1 MQAVPVDSPDRHDAD
16 ADRRCAGTD
25 RLEQGFAA
33 LDRDL
38 LRVVQRRER
47 PDARSTQLV
56 VVEEDTCDDERTGER
71 SATCLVGSGHEPR
84 VELSIE
90 SEEPLAAGSS
100 HAAENSR

>member
-56 VVEEDTCDDERTGER
+56 VVEEDTRNHERAGER
-71 SATCLVGSGHEPR
+71 STTGFVGSGNEAG
-84 VELSIE
+84 VELPIE
-90 SEEPLAAGSS
+90 PEEPLAAGSS